1 MSHQVQPTL
10 NGWGIKLYL
19 LKEGIFMDTFL
30 KHYNDQG
37 GPSSLQRLISLLDFF
52 FIEVY
57 FTYSVVLISSIQ
69 QSDSVILYVCVLSH
83 FSSAQLFVTL
93 WTIACQAPLLMRLS
107 RQQY

>member
-1 MSHQVQPTL
+1 
-10 NGWGIKLYL
+10 
-19 LKEGIFMDTFL
+19 MDTFL

-57 FTYSVVLISSIQ
+57 FTYNVVLISSIQ